1 MPLTLGRYAQRISWA
16 FLIVL
21 PSCGSDH
28 PIVVEEAWV
37 RQINPSQSVTAAYME
52 ITNTGAVE
60 DRLLDITSPACEAV
74 ELHEMVMDDAVMRM
88 RRSGSIIVP
97 AGGSV
102 ALEPGGYHAML
113 IRPKYTASS
122 GNEIPLTLRFEVAGE
137 ITISARVTAKG
148 RGR

>member
-28 PIVVEEAWV
+28 QSWSKRRV
-37 RQINPSQSVTAAYME
+37 RQINPSQSVTAACME

-88 RRSGSIIVP
+88 RWSGPIIVP
-97 AGGSV
+97 AGGSL